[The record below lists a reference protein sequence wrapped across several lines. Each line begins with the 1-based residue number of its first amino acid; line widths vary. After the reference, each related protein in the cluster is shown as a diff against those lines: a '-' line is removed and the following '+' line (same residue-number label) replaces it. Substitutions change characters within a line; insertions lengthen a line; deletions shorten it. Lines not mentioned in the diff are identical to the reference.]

1 MSKMVLFFE
10 VSEKMLKLAPCPVSE
25 NMAEYVDTFL
35 ETADVKTFDREH
47 RRKLGFNISQYD
59 KKVVEGKAQFSNLEL
74 AKTRASALKTRA
86 IENLDKYLTEFESNF
101 RKRGGQVIWAVDAED
116 AIKQMLQ
123 IAEKANA
130 KTVVK
135 AKSMTTE
142 EIHLNEALEHA
153 GVESIETDLGE
164 YIVQLRGEPPYHIV
178 TPAMHLSKED
188 VAKTFHE
195 KKGTPPDWTPLQI
208 TGYVRGVLRE
218 KYTKAEIGVSGANF
232 LVADIGGVAVTEN
245 EGNAMMSM
253 SFPKIHIAIAGIEKM
268 IPSVMDLDLFWPL
281 LATHGTGQNVTVY
294 NTITTGPRQPGEVDG
309 PEEMYVV
316 LLDNGRTELLAQ
328 KEQRRALN
336 CIRCGACLNGCPVY
350 QNIGGHAYATTYSGP
365 IGSVISPH
373 FKGMENFKHLS
384 YASSLCG
391 KCTEVCPVKI
401 DLHKLLLYNRRE
413 SVEENLAKKSESWI
427 WFFWRSAMLSRSLM
441 EKGGAKTKNFML
453 KRFFRKSWGER
464 RVMPEVAPRSFNQQW
479 KELHGMK

>member
-1 MSKMVLFFE
+1 
-10 VSEKMLKLAPCPVSE
+10 
-25 NMAEYVDTFL
+25 MAEYVDAFL
-35 ETADVKTFDREH
+35 ESADLKTFDKEH
-47 RRKLGFNISQYD
+47 RRKLNFNISQYD
-59 KKVVEGKAQFSNLEL
+59 KKVVEGKAQFADLEL
-74 AKTRASALKTRA
+74 AKTRASALKTKV

-101 RKRGGQVIWAVDAED
+101 KKRGGHVIWATDAAE
-116 AIKQMLQ
+116 AIKEITQ
-123 IAEKANA
+123 IAKRVNA

-142 EIHLNEALEHA
+142 EIHLNEGFEHV
-153 GVESIETDLGE
+153 GIESIETDLGE
-164 YIVQLRGEPPYHIV
+164 YIVQLRKEPPYHIV

-195 KKGTPPDWTPLQI
+195 EKGTPIDWTPQQI

-218 KYTKAEIGVSGANF
+218 KYTKAEIGVSGGNF
-232 LVADIGGVAVTEN
+232 LIADIGAVAVTEN

-253 SFPKIHIAIAGIEKM
+253 AWPKVHIAIVGIEKL
-268 IPSVMDLDLFWPL
+268 IPSIMDLDLFWPL
-281 LATHGTGQNVTVY
+281 LATHGTGQNITVY
-294 NTITTGPRQPGEVDG
+294 NTITTGPRQPGEFDG

-336 CIRCGACLNGCPVY
+336 CIRCGACLNGCPIY
-350 QNIGGHAYATTYSGP
+350 KNIGGHAYATTYSGP

-373 FKGMENFKHLS
+373 LKGMEDFKHLS

-401 DLHKLLLYNRRE
+401 DLHKLLLYNRKE
-413 SVEENLAKKSESWI
+413 SVDENLSKKSESWI
-427 WFFWRSAMLSRSLM
+427 WFFWRSAMLNRNLM
-441 EKGGAKTKNFML
+441 EKGGARAKNFML
-453 KRFFRKSWGER
+453 KTFFKKTWGER
-464 RVMPEVAPRSFNQQW
+464 RTMPEVAPKSFNQQW
-479 KELHGMK
+479 KEMHRMK